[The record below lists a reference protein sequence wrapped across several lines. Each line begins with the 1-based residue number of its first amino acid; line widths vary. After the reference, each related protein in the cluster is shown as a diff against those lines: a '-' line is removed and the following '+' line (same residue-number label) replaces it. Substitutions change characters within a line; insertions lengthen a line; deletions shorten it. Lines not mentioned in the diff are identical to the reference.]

1 MKNQKGIT
9 LISLIITIIL
19 VIMLA
24 SIGTYTGIESF
35 NNMRV
40 QAFVSKMIALQEKVN
55 VFCDQHTV
63 KEINDTYGILYSA
76 AGDEAKSI
84 LNDVIAMGE
93 AGKLKSWYTIDNSTS
108 NYKYFDTNDIAKV
121 IGFQDFDVGVWINPA
136 TRNIIAIEG
145 VEVDDIKYYRQYDLS
160 GGQEL
165 PEPVTN
171 TDPNLTISVKTYDN
185 KAEVELPK
193 KYAKIICNTLENVTS
208 STIIGTQIFTNADK
222 IEITES
228 GAYQLIATD
237 YDRVETDYPS
247 GQAPTGLQK
256 TSTAFEITIVNKP
269 MLVTGMT
276 PIDATG
282 NVLSTEEAKKS
293 WYNYGTSEKKW
304 ANAKLKD
311 GSVYVWVPRF
321 AYKKDGSTISIKFLS
336 NTSDGIST
344 DGKALD
350 STYKVAPAFQNG
362 VSNNF
367 QNGEWDKEITGF
379 WVAKYEAS
387 LDSASATVP
396 KSIPST
402 SSSRTYKVT
411 PKNAFIYC
419 RNMESV
425 TTFFDITKAVN
436 LNTNTSSNIS
446 NFGTYQ
452 TDNNNIDTHLAKNS
466 EYAAVAYLT
475 YSNYGNK
482 SISAH
487 GSSYPGYTSGTT
499 LAADT
504 TTTTGN
510 KSGVYGMSGGL
521 AEITASGYTIDTIY
535 NKENVSTKYATTY
548 NNGSAVSIMAG
559 DGVADCPITL
569 SGSSKPNAA
578 KNLYLRGGSGS
589 SGKLFAYS
597 PIVSNGTEGFRPII
611 IIEY

>member
-24 SIGTYTGIESF
+24 SISTYTGIESF

-63 KEINDTYGILYSA
+63 KEINDNYGILYSA
-76 AGDEAKSI
+76 ASTEAQTI
-84 LNDVIAMGE
+84 LNDVIKMGE
-93 AGKLKSWYTIDNSTS
+93 DGNLKSWYTIDNSTS
-108 NYKYFDTNDIAKV
+108 NYKFFDTNAIATA
-121 IGFQDFDVGVWINPA
+121 IGLQDFDVGVWINPA

-145 VEVDDIKYYRQYDLS
+145 VEVDDVKYYRQYDLS

-165 PEPVTN
+165 PEPITN
-171 TDPNLTISVKTYDN
+171 TDPNLGTISVKTYDN
-185 KAEVELPK
+185 KADLCLTK
-193 KYAKIICNTLENVTS
+193 TFAKITCNTLQPGTNTV
-208 STIIGTQIFTNADK
+208 IGTQIFNNTGTVTV
-222 IEITES
+222 TES
-228 GAYQLIATD
+228 GEYELIAID
-237 YDRVETDYPS
+237 YNGSEE
-247 GQAPTGLQK
+247 LKK
-256 TSTAFEITIVNKP
+256 TAKISVTIVNKP
-269 MLVTGMT
+269 ILAKGMKPVKLNSSGAFVET
-276 PIDATG
+276 TADDP
-282 NVLSTEEAKKS
+282 E
-293 WYNYGTSEKKW
+293 WYNYDSSEKRW
-304 ANAKLKD
+304 ANVKLKD
-311 GSVYVWVPRF
+311 GSYYVWIPRF
-321 AYKKDGSTISIKFLS
+321 AYKKDGSSISIKFLS

-350 STYKVAPAFQNG
+350 NTYRVAPAFQSG
-362 VSNNF
+362 VSNGF

-387 LDSASATVP
+387 LGSASATVP
-396 KSIPST
+396 NSIPST

-411 PKNAFIYC
+411 PKNAFIFC

-425 TTFFDITKAVN
+425 NNFFDETMAVG
-436 LNTNTSSNIS
+436 LNTNTDINAKIL

-482 SISAH
+482 SISAQ
-487 GSSYPGYTSGTT
+487 GSLYPGYTSGST
-499 LAADT
+499 LAPNT

-510 KSGVYGMSGGL
+510 QSGVYGMAGGP
-521 AEITASGYTIDTIY
+521 AEITASGYTIGTIY

-548 NNGSAVSIMAG
+548 NNGSAVSMTAG
-559 DGVADCPITL
+559 DGIADCPITL
-569 SGSSKPNAA
+569 TGCNKPATAN
-578 KNLYLRGGSGS
+578 NLYLRGGSGS
-589 SGKLFAYS
+589 SGKLFAFN
-597 PIVSNGTEGFRPII
+597 PIASTTTECFRPII
-611 IIEY
+611 IVEY